1 MVTQFDKGLRWNTLS
16 GLVSLPMVA
25 ACNLAT
31 VPIAIANLSL
41 AEYGVWLVLVN
52 AVSSIYLADFGFTTA
67 LSRLIPKYKVTEDLQ
82 VNNLIMTSWVI
93 IGGSAL
99 ALTVLGFFLSDDIFQ
114 FLEIKDVDRGQFEA
128 VLTILLVEVF
138 FQFHLRFGFASLK
151 AQHLS
156 YLSYQ
161 SEILVAGAR
170 LLGCLA
176 LVFFDIFTL
185 LNFALMYSGV
195 KIIIDLLVVIKSK
208 TLEAASGGRFTSA
221 VIVDLVDVGG
231 AAFLSTLLQFAYLV
245 MPLVVFSR
253 LFGEVNVVILSIPF
267 AIYMLGLRLLNVLN
281 VPYAPRAAEL
291 VAAGCTESLYKHS
304 QTFSGATIFVGGL
317 LCFALLGFG
326 DFLIRLW
333 LYFAALDSNI
343 LVKISEMLRLF
354 SIVLFV
360 DAISKNA
367 VFTAR
372 ATGHHWMATVESL
385 MSICVFY
392 FCVLFSHEAID
403 YLAFGCAYL
412 VSGFFRVAYYFVV
425 SNTESQFTFDPSP
438 NYALLIGLATGL
450 LFIEPENIALK
461 MVLAA
466 LGVVFLS
473 WQVRETEPQSLM
485 LLKNLYSGE
494 RV

>member
-1 MVTQFDKGLRWNTLS
+1 M
-16 GLVSLPMVA
+16 
-25 ACNLAT
+25 
-31 VPIAIANLSL
+31 
-41 AEYGVWLVLVN
+41 
-52 AVSSIYLADFGFTTA
+52 
-67 LSRLIPKYKVTEDLQ
+67 
-82 VNNLIMTSWVI
+82 
-93 IGGSAL
+93 
-99 ALTVLGFFLSDDIFQ
+99 
-114 FLEIKDVDRGQFEA
+114 
-128 VLTILLVEVF
+128 
-138 FQFHLRFGFASLK
+138 
-151 AQHLS
+151 
-156 YLSYQ
+156 
-161 SEILVAGAR
+161 
-170 LLGCLA
+170 
-176 LVFFDIFTL
+176 
-185 LNFALMYSGV
+185 
-195 KIIIDLLVVIKSK
+195 
-208 TLEAASGGRFTSA
+208 
-221 VIVDLVDVGG
+221 
-231 AAFLSTLLQFAYLV
+231 
-245 MPLVVFSR
+245 
-253 LFGEVNVVILSIPF
+253 
-267 AIYMLGLRLLNVLN
+267 
-281 VPYAPRAAEL
+281 
-291 VAAGCTESLYKHS
+291 
-304 QTFSGATIFVGGL
+304 
-317 LCFALLGFG
+317 
-326 DFLIRLW
+326 IRLW

-473 WQVRETEPQSLM
+473 WQVRETEP
-485 LLKNLYSGE
+485 NH
-494 RV
+494 

>member
-161 SEILVAGAR
+161 SENSCCRCEVAGLPCA
-170 LLGCLA
+170 C
-176 LVFFDIFTL
+176 FFRYFYPAEL
-185 LNFALMYSGV
+185 CS
-195 KIIIDLLVVIKSK
+195 
-208 TLEAASGGRFTSA
+208 
-221 VIVDLVDVGG
+221 
-231 AAFLSTLLQFAYLV
+231 
-245 MPLVVFSR
+245 
-253 LFGEVNVVILSIPF
+253 
-267 AIYMLGLRLLNVLN
+267 NVLRGEN
-281 VPYAPRAAEL
+281 NHRFI
-291 VAAGCTESLYKHS
+291 GCHK
-304 QTFSGATIFVGGL
+304 F
-317 LCFALLGFG
+317 
-326 DFLIRLW
+326 
-333 LYFAALDSNI
+333 
-343 LVKISEMLRLF
+343 
-354 SIVLFV
+354 
-360 DAISKNA
+360 
-367 VFTAR
+367 
-372 ATGHHWMATVESL
+372 
-385 MSICVFY
+385 
-392 FCVLFSHEAID
+392 
-403 YLAFGCAYL
+403 
-412 VSGFFRVAYYFVV
+412 
-425 SNTESQFTFDPSP
+425 
-438 NYALLIGLATGL
+438 
-450 LFIEPENIALK
+450 
-461 MVLAA
+461 
-466 LGVVFLS
+466 
-473 WQVRETEPQSLM
+473 
-485 LLKNLYSGE
+485 
-494 RV
+494 